1 MLAQKITIDNLKC
14 GGCANSIRTAI
25 SKIDGVEEVH
35 VNVETSEVEVLS
47 DESLAREEILNK
59 LSSMGYPE
67 QGAQNNLG
75 HKAKSYVSC
84 MIGRMSPE
92 ESN

>member
-25 SKIDGVEEVH
+25 TKLDGVEEVH
-35 VNVETSEVEVLS
+35 VDMETSEVEVIS
-47 DESLAREEILNK
+47 QESLKREDILHK
-59 LSSMGYPE
+59 LSVMGYPE

-84 MIGRMSPE
+84 MIGRVTPE